1 MERIESTQN
10 ERFMALRRLATE
22 PRTRRA
28 LGQCWLEGLRLVEAA
43 LSQAVLYSSGPHRA
57 VELVLS
63 ASVAAAPS
71 DRAARLM
78 SEAHTLSVPMLVLA
92 DTLFA
97 KVSQVVQEQ
106 GIGLVWATAETEATD
121 VARLDA
127 MAGDGMVL
135 DGVQDPGNVG
145 ALLRVA
151 AAAGLGW
158 MVSTKGTAEVWSPK
172 ALRASMGGVF
182 GLRVI
187 EGASAEDALTV
198 VSGIG
203 ATPLATVAPLGDELG
218 DGHSPKHTES
228 LFSQEGRLSQPA
240 PVAWVFGQEG
250 SGISAS
256 LMQWPGLM
264 RLTIPQAAAVESLN
278 VVAAAAVCLFER
290 RRRLLSGQ
298 GPVC

>member
-1 MERIESTQN
+1 MARIESAQN

-28 LGQCWLEGLRLVEAA
+28 LGQCWLEGLRLVEAG
-43 LSQAVLYSSGPHRA
+43 LSQAALHASSAHRA

-78 SEAHTLSVPMLVLA
+78 SEAHALSVPMLVLA

-106 GIGLVWATAETEATD
+106 GMGLVWATAENDATD

-127 MAGDGMVL
+127 TAGDGMVL

-145 ALLRVA
+145 ALVRVA

-182 GLRVI
+182 GLRVL
-187 EGASAEDALTV
+187 EGATAGEALAV
-198 VSGIG
+198 VSGVG
-203 ATPLATVAPLGDELG
+203 ATPLATVAPAGDAL
-218 DGHSPKHTES
+218 DTMHRPPTEN
-228 LFSQEGRLSQPA
+228 LFSQGGRLSQPA

-250 SGISAS
+250 SGISET
-256 LMQWPGLM
+256 LMQWPGLQ

-298 GPVC
+298 GPGY

>member
-1 MERIESTQN
+1 MERIESAQN
-10 ERFMALRRLATE
+10 ERFMALRRLASE

-28 LGQCWLEGLRLVEAA
+28 LGQCWLEGLRLVEAG
-43 LSQAVLYSSGPHRA
+43 LSQAALHASNAHRA

-71 DRAARLM
+71 ERAARLM
-78 SEAHTLSVPMLVLA
+78 SEAHALSVPMLVLA
-92 DTLFA
+92 DALFA

-106 GIGLVWATAETEATD
+106 GIGLVWATAETDATD
-121 VARLDA
+121 FSRLDA
-127 MAGDGMVL
+127 TAGDGMVL

-145 ALLRVA
+145 ALVRVA

-182 GLRVI
+182 GLRVL
-187 EGASAEDALTV
+187 EGATAEEALAV

-203 ATPLATVAPLGDELG
+203 ATPLATVA
-218 DGHSPKHTES
+218 SPAQTES
-228 LFSQEGRLSQPA
+228 LFSQGGRLSQPA

-250 SGISAS
+250 SGISEA
-256 LMQWPGLM
+256 LMQWPGLL

-290 RRRLLSGQ
+290 RRRFLSGQ